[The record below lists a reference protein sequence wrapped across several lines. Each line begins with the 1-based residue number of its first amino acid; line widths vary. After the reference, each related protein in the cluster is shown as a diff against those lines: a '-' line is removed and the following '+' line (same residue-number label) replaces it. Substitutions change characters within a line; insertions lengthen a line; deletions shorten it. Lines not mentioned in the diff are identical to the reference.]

1 MLKFG
6 LQLKHPHPQEAVQ
19 KPLGEMASPEIAAAW
34 RKAEFSILP
43 GQTSWWETKKKKRKH
58 TQRWI
63 SRGKNP
69 AWHLLFMLGA
79 SLPLAG
85 GNLLQGV
92 GFLAEYIPRR
102 WQSGAQFNC

>member
-43 GQTSWWETKKKKRKH
+43 GQTSWWETKKKKKENTPRDGYLG
-58 TQRWI
+58 
-63 SRGKNP
+63 GKT
-69 AWHLLFMLGA
+69 LLGIYCSCWEQAYL
-79 SLPLAG
+79 
-85 GNLLQGV
+85 
-92 GFLAEYIPRR
+92 
-102 WQSGAQFNC
+102 